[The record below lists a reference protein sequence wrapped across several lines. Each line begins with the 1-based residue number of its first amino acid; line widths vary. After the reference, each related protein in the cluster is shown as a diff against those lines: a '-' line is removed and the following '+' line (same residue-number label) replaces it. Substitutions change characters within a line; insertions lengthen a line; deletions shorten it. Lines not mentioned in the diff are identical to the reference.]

1 MIEIG
6 AGRGALTRP
15 LAKRV
20 KRLLAI
26 EVDRFLANKLANEF
40 SGSVEVL
47 AGDFLTF
54 DLPRYE
60 FKVVGNL
67 PYAITTEII
76 RKLVF
81 ANTPPIDSWLVL
93 QKELAYRFCGAPYQ
107 SESLWSLRLKPSFH
121 IEVIDRLD
129 RKDFHPIPS
138 VDSVFVRISKRTRS
152 LLTTEEFTLYMKL
165 INAAFTS
172 TNTMRQALRPWVS
185 KVQLRRLAKDL
196 CFTIDTA
203 PSLLAFEQWLGIL
216 RFIQLS

>member
-1 MIEIG
+1 MSGRSRSTRHRRANLSQHFLREDRANKLIQATSISNTDFVIEIG

-40 SGSVEVL
+40 SDSVEVF

-54 DLPRYE
+54 DLPQYE

-81 ANTPPIDSWLVL
+81 ANTPPIDSWLVV

-138 VDSVFVRISKRTRS
+138 ADSVFVRIGTTR
-152 LLTTEEFTLYMKL
+152 
-165 INAAFTS
+165 
-172 TNTMRQALRPWVS
+172 
-185 KVQLRRLAKDL
+185 
-196 CFTIDTA
+196 C
-203 PSLLAFEQWLGIL
+203 
-216 RFIQLS
+216 